1 MEKEQMLTR
10 TDDGVEINLTVVAK
24 LLKVPVDEE
33 GGVNPDEIINASWDF
48 LVNTT
53 SISGLSIEER
63 AELYEAT
70 ERILEVSIGSRRGQG
85 KFS

>member
-1 MEKEQMLTR
+1 MLTR